1 MAKVTN
7 CPHCGSALQPH
18 EGVNEGF
25 AHCNSCGC
33 CFVEATGELR
43 PGSQACNPESAKLM
57 AESATTTDD
66 VKEMQQ
72 EIKTLK
78 QQLEAKDKDIEDAI
92 KEGTVAASKVIA
104 DNDEAMKALKK
115 EHEDEIKAL
124 KAEHD
129 EALKA
134 AKAPAAT
141 TPTPNKP
148 EGDNK

>member
-7 CPHCGSALQPH
+7 CPHCESSLSPH
-18 EGVNEGF
+18 GGVNEGF
-25 AHCNSCGC
+25 THCNSCGC

-43 PGSQACNPESAKLM
+43 PGSQACNPQAAKLM

-66 VKEMQQ
+66 VKGMQQ

-78 QQLEAKDKDIEDAI
+78 QQLEAKDKDVEAAI
-92 KEGTVAASKVIA
+92 HEGTVATSKVIA
-104 DNDEAMKALKK
+104 DNDEAMKALQK
-115 EHEDEIKAL
+115 EHEDAIKAL
-124 KAEHD
+124 KAEHE

-134 AKAPAAT
+134 AKATPAPAT
-141 TPTPNKP
+141 TKP